1 MKFSFENKEER
12 FYGAEFKPIQSLR
25 LIYFFMIGL
34 IFFGVGSLSFFIYR
48 HVYQAF
54 EEINAIV
61 VLKSEIGIE
70 TINFTVLS
78 DVQQQWKEK
87 FSEPSGT
94 VLRNPFS
101 PASDVNK
108 TRSKEEY
115 QLFTSSSTISNMIT
129 PTSTA
134 SSTVDT
140 H

>member
-1 MKFSFENKEER
+1 MKLSFKNKEER
-12 FYGAEFKPIQSLR
+12 VYGAEFKPIQSLR

-101 PASDVNK
+101 PASAVNK

-129 PTSTA
+129 PTST
-134 SSTVDT
+134 D
-140 H
+140 HLQ